1 MNERRTSL
9 LLSAFMAAVFGVVVG
24 VVFSA
29 WLSGVLGAVIA
40 AVIFF
45 GVLVIAR
52 ALREKIDRD
61 SDRRYPT
68 VAVREDSRS
77 RFIADTVADDARNR
91 PIAPTPQTRRRPR
104 QSTTSSDV
112 PTSVNHADTG
122 DAGSSCDS
130 SGGGCV

>member
-29 WLSGVLGAVIA
+29 WLPGVLS

-52 ALREKIDRD
+52 VLREKIDRD
-61 SDRRYPT
+61 SDRRYPA

-91 PIAPTPQTRRRPR
+91 PTAPTSQTRRRPR
-104 QSTTSSDV
+104 WSTTSSDA
-112 PTSVNHADTG
+112 PASVNHADAG